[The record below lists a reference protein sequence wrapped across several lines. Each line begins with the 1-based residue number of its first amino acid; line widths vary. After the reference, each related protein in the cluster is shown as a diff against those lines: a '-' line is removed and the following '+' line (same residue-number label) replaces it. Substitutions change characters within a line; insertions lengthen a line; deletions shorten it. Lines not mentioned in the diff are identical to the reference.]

1 MNKEVLERI
10 RQFTKERNWEQYH
23 TGVNLAKSLIIEAA
37 ELLELYQWS
46 EETEKTEALKEEI
59 ADVLVYAI
67 MLADHY
73 GFNVDQIILEKME
86 KNERK
91 YPVSK
96 AYGKSTKYN
105 EL

>member
-59 ADVLVYAI
+59 ADVLIYAI

>member
-59 ADVLVYAI
+59 GDVLIYAI